1 MKYDI
6 IIIGGGISG
15 LYIYYHLIKTN
26 KKVILFEKNDY
37 FGGRILNKSI
47 HNINY
52 PTGAARFNLNHKLVI
67 KLLKEF
73 NLLDFRKDNP
83 ISASMEF
90 IDCKHKFSNH
100 NLKNGFMLIKKVI
113 KNAKKLKLN
122 LKLYTFK
129 VIAAM
134 ILTKKELDYMLVA
147 SGYSGQLKYMN
158 ASDAMHLFKYGIRDD
173 ILYYNGKYDLL
184 IDKIVHYL
192 KSNHANLK
200 LNTEIKRIKYNE
212 KDNLYQVNYNNKTIF
227 GEKIVFSMPKPN
239 LLKFNILSPIR
250 PILKQSIHCKSLCRV
265 YALFDKKDIWYQ
277 DIKDKLVINNALRY
291 VIPLGRENPLIM
303 ISYTD
308 DEYTQFWKSIQNSQ
322 TKLKKAIVDLIYSC
336 LKITI
341 ASPLKV
347 MVYHW
352 NCGVGVWNKNI
363 DSELV
368 SNYLLN
374 PLPNIYIS
382 GENYSLHQSWVEGAL
397 ETSNKVLKIL

>member
-26 KKVILFEKNDY
+26 KKVILFEKNNY

-90 IDCKHKFSNH
+90 IDCKQKFSNH
-100 NLKNGFMLIKKVI
+100 NLKNGFILIKKVI
-113 KNAKKLKLN
+113 KNAKKLKRN

-129 VIAAM
+129 DIAAM

-158 ASDAMHLFKYGIRDD
+158 ASDAIHLFTYGIRDD

-184 IDKIVHYL
+184 IDKILDYL
-192 KSNHANLK
+192 KSKHANLK
-200 LNTEIKRIKYNE
+200 LNTDIKRIKYNE
-212 KDNLYQVNYNNKTIF
+212 KENLYQVNYNNKTIF

-277 DIKDKLVINNALRY
+277 DLKNKLVINNALRY
-291 VIPLGRENPLIM
+291 VIPLGKENPLIM

-308 DEYTQFWKSIQNSQ
+308 DKYTQFWKSLQNSQ
-322 TKLKKAIVDLIYSC
+322 RKLKKAVVDLIYSC
-336 LKITI
+336 LKIKI
-341 ASPLKV
+341 ASPSKV

-382 GENYSLHQSWVEGAL
+382 GENYSLNQSWVEGAL

>member
-15 LYIYYHLIKTN
+15 LYNYYHLINTN

-37 FGGRILNKSI
+37 FGGRILNQSTD
-47 HNINY
+47 NINH
-52 PTGAARFNLNHKLVI
+52 PAGAARFNLNHKLVI

-73 NLLDFRKDNP
+73 HLLDFRKDNP
-83 ISASMEF
+83 ISASMQF
-90 IDCKHKFSNH
+90 IDCKDKFSNH
-100 NLKNGFMLIKKVI
+100 NLKNGFILIKKVI
-113 KNAKKLKLN
+113 KHSKKLKLN

-129 VIAAM
+129 EIAAM

-147 SGYSGQLKYMN
+147 SGYSGQLKHMN
-158 ASDAMHLFKYGIRDD
+158 AYDAMHLFSNGIRDD

-184 IDKIVHYL
+184 INKIVDYL
-192 KSNHANLK
+192 KCNHANLK
-200 LNTEIKRIKYNE
+200 LNTEIKYIKYHKKN
-212 KDNLYQVNYNNKTIF
+212 NLYQVNYNNKIIF
-227 GEKIVFSMPKPN
+227 GEKIIFSMPKQN
-239 LLKFNILSPIR
+239 LLKFNILKPIA
-250 PILKQSIHCKSLCRV
+250 PILNKSIYCKSLCRV

-277 DIKDKLVINNALRY
+277 DIKDKLVVDNALRY
-291 VIPLGRENPLIM
+291 IIPLGRENPLIM

-308 DEYTQFWKSIQNSQ
+308 DKYTQFWKSLQNSQ
-322 TKLKKAIVDLIYSC
+322 TKLKKAIVNLIYSA
-336 LKITI
+336 LKISI

-347 MVYHW
+347 LVYHW
-352 NCGVGVWNKNI
+352 DYGVGVWNKNI

-382 GENYSLHQSWVEGAL
+382 GENYSLNQSWVEGAL
-397 ETSNKVLKIL
+397 ETSNKVLKMI